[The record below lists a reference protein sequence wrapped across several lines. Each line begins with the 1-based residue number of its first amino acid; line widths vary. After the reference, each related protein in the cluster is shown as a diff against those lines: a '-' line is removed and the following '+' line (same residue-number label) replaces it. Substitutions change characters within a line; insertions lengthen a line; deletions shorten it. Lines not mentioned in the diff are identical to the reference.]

1 MNYKLTGVR
10 ITALCP
16 SFTETPI
23 LDTLP
28 GIIAITKGY
37 SVKNWKLLSTYE
49 GLDSMLRI
57 TSTYN
62 ILIQIL
68 NVKYYY

>member
-1 MNYKLTGVR
+1 MLTYLLSDTFYETFPHPISETCWRISIDFSVLQMNYKLTGVR

-37 SVKNWKLLSTYE
+37 SVKN
-49 GLDSMLRI
+49 
-57 TSTYN
+57 
-62 ILIQIL
+62 
-68 NVKYYY
+68 